1 MSELSRLVGQSL
13 MVQFRGPEVTD
24 EVREAMGRIEPA
36 GVVLFSS
43 NITSREQVAILCR
56 DLQRE
61 AKTLG
66 LPPLVIA
73 ADQEGGTVSRLPAD
87 FVTVPSPMAQAAT
100 GDTKAT
106 ERCAVIS
113 GRQLRAVG
121 ITMNFAPVLD
131 INSQPQN
138 PVIRTRSFGDDPKQV
153 SVHGLA
159 ALKGYEKAGVIAT
172 AKHFPGHGDTS
183 IDSHLGL
190 PVVSYKRK
198 HLERNELMP
207 FSAAIRAGIPAIMT
221 AHIIFSSIDEVPATL
236 SRSVLRDLL
245 RRELD
250 FDGVIVTDAM
260 DMGAIVDGY
269 GRGPAAVR
277 AKQAGAD
284 LLEMVAPFA
293 FQFEV
298 AEALLKAVKSEDLS
312 RKVFER
318 TAARVAALRHRY
330 QIVHDVPEPTEPNPK
345 HAIDA
350 LAIAQRSITVVREDV
365 PLPLAP
371 DVQLAVIDCQRR
383 RSSIAEDP
391 VNRAAVLKSAITAAF
406 PKARHLIVSEEA
418 TARQLSSVR
427 AAAAKADVVLFVT
440 RDADLIDLHARL
452 GQELAETKPLI
463 HASVRA
469 PYDTGFIPAAKT
481 TLLTYG
487 DPPVSLQAL
496 VDVLAGKAKAEGS
509 APVRLIEAVA
519 VGVG

>member
-13 MVQFRGPEVTD
+13 MVQFQGPELTD
-24 EVREAMGRIEPA
+24 ELREALARIEPA

-43 NITSREQVAILCR
+43 NIKSREQVAGLCR
-56 DLQRE
+56 DLQAE
-61 AKTLG
+61 AKKLG
-66 LPPLVIA
+66 LPPLLIA
-73 ADQEGGTVSRLPAD
+73 VDQEGGTVSRLSAE

-121 ITMNFAPVLD
+121 ITMNFAPALD
-131 INSQPQN
+131 INSQPRN
-138 PVIRTRSFGDDPKQV
+138 PVIRTRSFGDDPKLV

-183 IDSHLGL
+183 VDSHLGL
-190 PVVSYKRK
+190 PVVTHKRK

-207 FSAAIRAGIPAIMT
+207 FSAAIRAGIAAIMT
-221 AHIIFSSIDEVPATL
+221 AHIIYSVIDDAPATL
-236 SRSVLRDLL
+236 SRPMLRDLL
-245 RRELD
+245 RRELG

-284 LLEMVAPFA
+284 LLEMVAPLA

-298 AEALLKAVKSEDLS
+298 AEALFNAVKSDDLS
-312 RKVFER
+312 RKLFER
-318 TAARVAALRHRY
+318 SAARVAALRHRY
-330 QIVHDVPEPTEPNPK
+330 QIIYDVPTPPEPNPK

-350 LAIAQRSITVVREDV
+350 LAIAQRSITVVREEL
-365 PLPLAP
+365 PLPLAE
-371 DVQLAVIDCQRR
+371 DVKLVVIDCQRR

-391 VNRAAVLKSAITAAF
+391 VNRAAILKSAITSAF
-406 PKARHLIVSEEA
+406 PKARHIAISEQA
-418 TARQLSSVR
+418 TARQLSTARS
-427 AAAAKADVVLFVT
+427 AAEKAEVVLFVT
-440 RDADLIDLHARL
+440 RDAELVESHAQL
-452 GQELAETKPLI
+452 GQELALTTPLI

-469 PYDTGFIPAAKT
+469 PYDVAVLPAKT

-496 VDVLAGKAKAEGS
+496 VDVLAGKAKAGGIL
-509 APVRLIEAVA
+509 PVRLEEA
-519 VGVG
+519 VGVLA

>member
-13 MVQFRGPEVTD
+13 MVQFQGPELTD
-24 EVREAMGRIEPA
+24 ELREALARIEPA

-43 NITSREQVAILCR
+43 NIKSREQVAGLCR
-56 DLQRE
+56 DLQAE
-61 AKTLG
+61 AKKLG
-66 LPPLVIA
+66 LPPLLIA
-73 ADQEGGTVSRLPAD
+73 VDQEGGTVSRLSAD

-121 ITMNFAPVLD
+121 ITMNFAPALD
-131 INSQPQN
+131 INVQPRN
-138 PVIRTRSFGDDPKQV
+138 PVIRTRSFGDDPKLV

-183 IDSHLGL
+183 DDSHLGL
-190 PVVSYKRK
+190 PVVTHKRK

-207 FSAAIRAGIPAIMT
+207 FSAAIRAGIQAIMT
-221 AHIIFSSIDEVPATL
+221 AHIIFSAIDDLPATL
-236 SRSVLRDLL
+236 SRPMLRDLL
-245 RRELD
+245 RRELG

-260 DMGAIVDGY
+260 DMGAIVDGF

-284 LLEMVAPFA
+284 LLEMVAPLA

-298 AEALLKAVKSEDLS
+298 AEALFKAVKSDDLS
-312 RKVFER
+312 RKLFER

-330 QIVHDVPEPTEPNPK
+330 QIIYDVPAPPEPNPK

-350 LAIAQRSITVVREDV
+350 LAIAQRSITVVREE
-365 PLPLAP
+365 LPLS
-371 DVQLAVIDCQRR
+371 LAEDAKLVVIDCQRR

-391 VNRAAVLKSAITAAF
+391 VNRAAILKSAITSAF
-406 PKARHLIVSEEA
+406 PKARHISISEQA
-418 TARQLSSVR
+418 TARQLSTARS
-427 AAAAKADVVLFVT
+427 AAEKSEVVLFVT
-440 RDADLIDLHARL
+440 RDAELVESHAQIGR
-452 GQELAETKPLI
+452 ELALTTSLI

-469 PYDTGFIPAAKT
+469 PYDVALIPAKT

-496 VDVLAGKAKAEGS
+496 VDVLAGKVKAGGTS
-509 APVRLIEAVA
+509 PVKLEEA
-519 VGVG
+519 VGVLA